1 VRLLWEFGIPLPPEI
16 RSRVLVE
23 CLSRAFRSAD
33 DGNDLPRLLVDD
45 LKATDVSITP
55 SPFYSRPFAHEAA
68 TLLSLPLHHID
79 LPCKSAA
86 RRAWVENIMT
96 REWRT
101 STRVKARHRL
111 LKASPDPPL
120 YLSAD
125 TKPLLVIRARLRM
138 GVALVPSRKHIYDST
153 ISANCSRCNVPGTVE
168 HVLMHCPN
176 HASARSLLVVSLIGL
191 GIQLTVNVILGDV
204 PRELANR
211 SDKTRRSV
219 HTDVLRLT
227 GVFIMS
233 VDMTLHL

>member
-1 VRLLWEFGIPLPPEI
+1 
-16 RSRVLVE
+16 
-23 CLSRAFRSAD
+23 
-33 DGNDLPRLLVDD
+33 
-45 LKATDVSITP
+45 
-55 SPFYSRPFAHEAA
+55 
-68 TLLSLPLHHID
+68 
-79 LPCKSAA
+79 
-86 RRAWVENIMT
+86 
-96 REWRT
+96 
-101 STRVKARHRL
+101 
-111 LKASPDPPL
+111 
-120 YLSAD
+120 
-125 TKPLLVIRARLRM
+125 M

-211 SDKTRRSV
+211 SDKT
-219 HTDVLRLT
+219 VLRLT

>member
-1 VRLLWEFGIPLPPEI
+1 
-16 RSRVLVE
+16 
-23 CLSRAFRSAD
+23 
-33 DGNDLPRLLVDD
+33 VDD

-79 LPCKSAA
+79 LPCKPAA

-111 LKASPDPPL
+111 LKASPDP
-120 YLSAD
+120 
-125 TKPLLVIRARLRM
+125 
-138 GVALVPSRKHIYDST
+138 ALVPSRKHIYDST

-191 GIQLTVNVILGDV
+191 GIQLTVNVIL
-204 PRELANR
+204 RCTAR
-211 SDKTRRSV
+211 ACQSFRQARRSV